1 MSSSISMQDAPLSDA
16 LSSDA
21 LSPLAHRASGACWR
35 VIEAQHRVSTMKI
48 TDTQAEQE
56 LLESLIEDSKP
67 RLPPECKGLHY
78 LLATPFRYGA
88 PYPHGSRFRKA
99 GLTPGVYYAS
109 KHVET
114 AIAET
119 VFWRLLFYADSP
131 RTPWPSNAGEYTAFA
146 VQYATARAIDLTRP
160 PLDAH
165 REAWM
170 HPTNMDACQAVA
182 EAARAADIAVI
193 RYASVRDPKHRPNV
207 ALLTCRAFAV
217 KQETARQ
224 TWRIHLGAGGARTQ
238 CEMPKS
244 SLDFGRTAFA
254 DDLRIARMV
263 WDR

>member
-1 MSSSISMQDAPLSDA
+1 MPAEQSFNT
-16 LSSDA
+16 
-21 LSPLAHRASGACWR
+21 HRVSGICWR

-56 LLESLIEDSKP
+56 LLESLIEESKP
-67 RLPPECKGLHY
+67 RLPPECRGLHY

-88 PYPHGSRFRKA
+88 PYPHGSRFRRA

-131 RTPWPSNAGEYTAFA
+131 GTPWPSNAGEYTAFA

-160 PLDAH
+160 PLDA
-165 REAWM
+165 RRDEWM
-170 HPTNMDACQAVA
+170 HPTRLDACQALA
-182 EAARAADIAVI
+182 DAAREANIDVI
-193 RYASVRDPKHRPNV
+193 RYASVRDPKHRLNV
-207 ALLTCRAFAV
+207 ALLTCRAFSV

-224 TWRIHLGAGGARTQ
+224 TWRIHLGSVGARTQ
-238 CEMPKS
+238 CEIPKLS
-244 SLDFGRTAFA
+244 IDFDRKVFA
-254 DDLRIARMV
+254 GDPRIAKMTWER
-263 WDR
+263 